1 MQNKVKEFN
10 NAKNCHKEPMPV
22 YARLCDVQSEMGE
35 LAKEYLKATD
45 YGTKPFAITPDFEL
59 EFGDVL
65 YSLLSLA
72 TETGIDANCCLD
84 KILDKYQKR
93 INKNKTLGSGN

>member
-1 MQNKVKEFN
+1 MQQKVEQFNKNRDAF
-10 NAKNCHKEPMPV
+10 AKPMPV

-45 YGTKPFAITPDFEL
+45 YGTKPFAITQDFEL

-72 TETGIDANCCLD
+72 SETGLDANSCLD